1 MADVIESAR
10 TLKSRAMDAR
20 DDEDF
25 EGAISLLSQA
35 RRELEREL
43 HDLEP
48 KRAYTGSPGR
58 FEQEV
63 AAQLAHILGSMGGVY
78 RRQKKYPASI
88 KFYDDGYNFEDPKAP
103 YGIVNSYNLT
113 QRLVSRVFL
122 NPRAVDEPG
131 SIVEGL
137 PLKDALESARRE
149 IERQRAGS
157 RREDEYA
164 AADLAIVAL
173 LRGMSTGA
181 TSSMIFCTPN
191 PSRNRMRS
199 RLRWT
204 CLWSCKAVL
213 RKPVKD
219 RQSSET
225 ALRKRA
231 MRSGAKS
238 APEFDTR
245 CGSRSSNLEMI

>member
-35 RRELEREL
+35 RRELERVL

-48 KRAYTGSPGR
+48 KRADTGSPGR

-173 LRGMSTGA
+173 LRGDVDWRDKLDDFLYSEPEPQPYAVQVTLDVLVELQGRLA
-181 TSSMIFCTPN
+181 ETREGSPEF
-191 PSRNRMRS
+191 RNRVA
-199 RLRWT
+199 
-204 CLWSCKAVL
+204 KACDEIR
-213 RKPVKD
+213 RKI
-219 RQSSET
+219 
-225 ALRKRA
+225 
-231 MRSGAKS
+231 GA
-238 APEFDTR
+238 
-245 CGSRSSNLEMI
+245 

>member
-1 MADVIESAR
+1 MISNPKGLTRAR
-10 TLKSRAMDAR
+10 PAALNKRLLPNLLIFWAPW
-20 DDEDF
+20 
-25 EGAISLLSQA
+25 GAS
-35 RRELEREL
+35 
-43 HDLEP
+43 
-48 KRAYTGSPGR
+48 TGGK
-58 FEQEV
+58 
-63 AAQLAHILGSMGGVY
+63 
-78 RRQKKYPASI
+78 KKYPASI

-173 LRGMSTGA
+173 LRGDVDWRDKLDDFLYSEPEPQPYAVQVTLDVLVELQGRLA
-181 TSSMIFCTPN
+181 ETREGSPEF
-191 PSRNRMRS
+191 RNRVA
-199 RLRWT
+199 
-204 CLWSCKAVL
+204 KACDEIR
-213 RKPVKD
+213 RKI
-219 RQSSET
+219 
-225 ALRKRA
+225 
-231 MRSGAKS
+231 GA
-238 APEFDTR
+238 
-245 CGSRSSNLEMI
+245 

>member
-48 KRAYTGSPGR
+48 KRADTGSPGR

-173 LRGMSTGA
+173 LRGDVDWRDKLDDFLYSEPEPQPYAVQVTLDVLVELQGRLA
-181 TSSMIFCTPN
+181 ETREGSPEF
-191 PSRNRMRS
+191 RNRVA
-199 RLRWT
+199 
-204 CLWSCKAVL
+204 KACDEIR
-213 RKPVKD
+213 RKI
-219 RQSSET
+219 
-225 ALRKRA
+225 
-231 MRSGAKS
+231 GA
-238 APEFDTR
+238 
-245 CGSRSSNLEMI
+245 